1 MQRMTYLIDSEN
13 VNDAWVKLLPT
24 LEKRDRI
31 IIFYTENSPHFTVD
45 SARVITEH
53 KDKDVTW
60 KKCFAGKN
68 ALDFQ
73 LVSQMGFLIGKY
85 PQDGYA
91 IMSNDTGFD
100 AVAKFWL
107 QEGVSVSR
115 IRGNGKAVTGSL
127 AEAVKERHQPEKPI
141 GSQASGQKQPGKE
154 NAFKDRQPPEKS
166 FGVKSW
172 FSRWFSNEPES
183 TKTEIHGESVEEALA
198 SEEKQ
203 KPEAGRKNTRYSQ
216 RPRGG
221 FSQGIPASADMAK
234 RRLRTGEGESVN
246 RAEIKESVS
255 RTETKT
261 KEPVSPTEPKEPQEE
276 RKQEVPVGAV
286 ISLCRSI
293 PIRKQERIHEA
304 LVALLGGENGKE
316 VYHFLK
322 ENKEFHERLTTI
334 YLVDKNARIDNYL
347 QVVFG
352 YHNIRP
358 QQMEDIVRLLNKYS
372 SRDLN
377 GLYKALTGCFGKS
390 RGSQYYS
397 VLKPHVRVIKKL

>member
-85 PQDGYA
+85 PQDGYV

-100 AVAKFWL
+100 AVVKFWL
-107 QEGVSVSR
+107 QEEVSVSR

-127 AEAVKERHQPEKPI
+127 AEAVKERHQSEKPI
-141 GSQASGQKQPGKE
+141 GSQASGQKQPEKE
-154 NAFKDRQPPEKS
+154 NASKDCQPPEKS

-172 FSRWFSNEPES
+172 FSRWFSDEPES
-183 TKTEIHGESVEEALA
+183 TKTEIHGESMEEALA

-203 KPEAGRKNTRYSQ
+203 RPEAGRKNTRYPQ

-221 FSQGIPASADMAK
+221 FSQGISASADMAK
-234 RRLRTGEGESVN
+234 RNPKSGEGEP
-246 RAEIKESVS
+246 VS
-255 RTETKT
+255 RTE
-261 KEPVSPTEPKEPQEE
+261 PSQPKEKH
-276 RKQEVPVGAV
+276 RQEVPVGAV

-334 YLVDKNARIDNYL
+334 YLADKNARIDNYL

-352 YHNIRP
+352 YHNIRL

-390 RGSQYYS
+390 RGAQYYS
-397 VLKPHVRVIKKL
+397 ILKPHVRVIKKL

>member
-73 LVSQMGFLIGKY
+73 LVSQMGCLIGKY

-100 AVAKFWL
+100 AAVKFWI
-107 QEGVSVSR
+107 QEGASVSR

-141 GSQASGQKQPGKE
+141 GSEASDQKQPEKEAAAMSRRPAGK
-154 NAFKDRQPPEKS
+154 NS
-166 FGVKSW
+166 GVKAW
-172 FSRWFSNEPES
+172 FSRWLSNSPES

-198 SEEKQ
+198 SEAKRG
-203 KPEAGRKNTRYSQ
+203 PEAGRRNTRYSQ
-216 RPRGG
+216 TRRGG
-221 FSQGIPASADMAK
+221 FSQGPKAESDEAQKKAK
-234 RRLRTGEGESVN
+234 RTQTAVPEQREALKDREASDAAKSV
-246 RAEIKESVS
+246 K
-255 RTETKT
+255 RTEPNQTA
-261 KEPVSPTEPKEPQEE
+261 EESRQEI
-276 RKQEVPVGAV
+276 PVGAV
-286 ISLCRSI
+286 IGLCRSV

-334 YLVDKNARIDNYL
+334 YLADKNARTDNYL
-347 QVVFG
+347 KVVFN
-352 YHNIRP
+352 YHNIRLE
-358 QQMEDIVRLLNKYS
+358 QIDDIVRLLNKYS

-397 VLKPHVRVIKKL
+397 ILKPHIRVIKKL

>member
-73 LVSQMGFLIGKY
+73 LVSQMGYLIGKY

-100 AVAKFWL
+100 AAVKFWL

-127 AEAVKERHQPEKPI
+127 AEAVKERHQPEKPM
-141 GSQASGQKQPGKE
+141 GSQVSDRSQPGKE
-154 NAFKDRQPPEKS
+154 AASKERQPSKES
-166 FGVKSW
+166 FGVKAW
-172 FSRWFSNEPES
+172 FSRCFSDEPKS

-203 KPEAGRKNTRYSQ
+203 RPEPGRKNTRYSQ
-216 RPRGG
+216 RRRGTV
-221 FSQGIPASADMAK
+221 SQGPPVSADMAK
-234 RRLRTGEGESVN
+234 KRLKPNEGE
-246 RAEIKESVS
+246 
-255 RTETKT
+255 T
-261 KEPVSPTEPKEPQEE
+261 VSPTETREPASGADARETAKS
-276 RKQEVPVGAV
+276 RSQEVPVGAV

-304 LVALLGGENGKE
+304 LVALLGGDNGKE

-334 YLVDKNARIDNYL
+334 YLMDKNARIDNYL
-347 QVVFG
+347 KVVFD
-352 YHNIRP
+352 YHKVRP

-377 GLYKALTGCFGKS
+377 ELYKALTGCFGKS
-390 RGSQYYS
+390 RGSQYYGI
-397 VLKPHVRVIKKL
+397 LKPHVRVIKKL